1 MDRTMQPSRST
12 VIAYWTFTALF
23 ALQMGFTA
31 YAQLCLP
38 QVARVFSHLGF
49 PDYFRIEL
57 CVAKLVGLAVL
68 LVPMVPA
75 VVKEWAYAGFAI
87 VLGSALI
94 AHLAV
99 GDGVAAWSWAV
110 GTFVLEA
117 LSYYFYRR
125 QTHAGEAVS
134 FTRQPALHAPSSI

>member
-1 MDRTMQPSRST
+1 MARGESAQPTRGT
-12 VIAYWTFTALF
+12 VIAYWVFTGLF

-31 YAQLCLP
+31 YAQLSLP
-38 QVARVFSHLGF
+38 QVIPTFAHLGF

-57 CVAKLVGLAVL
+57 CVAKLLGLAVVL
-68 LVPMVPA
+68 LPVVPA

-87 VLGSALI
+87 VLVSAVI

-99 GDGVAAWSWAV
+99 GDGVAAWIWAV

-117 LSYYFYRR
+117 LSYTFYRR
-125 QTHAGEAVS
+125 HALAGRAVVPMRLEA
-134 FTRQPALHAPSSI
+134 RAAE

>member
-1 MDRTMQPSRST
+1 MNETMQPSKST
-12 VIAYWTFTALF
+12 VIAYWAFTAIF

-31 YAQLCLP
+31 YAQLCRP
-38 QVARVFSHLGF
+38 EVAQVFVRLGF
-49 PDYFRIEL
+49 PNYFRIEL

-75 VVKEWAYAGFAI
+75 VLKEWAYAGFAI
-87 VLGSALI
+87 VLVSALI

-99 GDGVAAWSWAV
+99 GEGVAAWIWSV

-125 QTHAGEAVS
+125 RTAWH
-134 FTRQPALHAPSSI
+134 RDR